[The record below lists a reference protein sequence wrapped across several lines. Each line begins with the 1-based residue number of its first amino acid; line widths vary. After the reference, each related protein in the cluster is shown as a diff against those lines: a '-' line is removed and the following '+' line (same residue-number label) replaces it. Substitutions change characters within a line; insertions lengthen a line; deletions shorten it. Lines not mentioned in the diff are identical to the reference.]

1 MKIERIGF
9 MTPGDMGQGVAMQLK
24 KKGFDVCTALD
35 KRSERSRKMA
45 AEAGLTDVG
54 SIARLVAEADLVMS
68 VMNPGAA
75 LEFAREAAEAI
86 RDQSHKPVFIDC
98 NAVSPDTMREIDAAL
113 RAAGSRCLDGGLIGP
128 PPRGNAKVNLY
139 VSGPGVAD
147 LEQIANEQ
155 LKVHVMSERLGDASA
170 IKMCY
175 SAFNKGTQGLA
186 LETLMAAQRLGV
198 YEALEKQILSSRSDM
213 YNSFLNAFPQLPPK
227 AYRWVPE
234 MHEIARTFAGVGMTP
249 RIFQGEADMF
259 ELVAATPLGK
269 ETPETRDRAR
279 TGKDVIVQLAQS
291 RDKK

>member
-1 MKIERIGF
+1 MQIERIGF
-9 MTPGDMGQGVAMQLK
+9 MTPGDMGQGVAMQLRN
-24 KKGFDVCTALD
+24 KGFTVLTALD

-54 SIARLVAEADLVMS
+54 SIARLVAESDLVMS

-86 RDQSHKPVFIDC
+86 KGQSRKPAFIDC
-98 NAVSPDTMREIDAAL
+98 NATSPDTMREIEAAIK
-113 RAAGSRCLDGGLIGP
+113 AAGARCLDGGLIGP
-128 PPRGNAKVNLY
+128 PPRGKAKVNLY
-139 VSGPGVAD
+139 VSGAGAD
-147 LEQIANEQ
+147 DMTQLANEQ
-155 LKVHVMSERLGDASA
+155 LRVHVLSERLGDASA

-175 SAFNKGTQGLA
+175 GAFNKGTQGLM

-198 YEALEKQILSSRSDM
+198 YEQLEKQLLGSRAEA
-213 YNSFLNAFPQLPPK
+213 YNGLLDALPQLPPK

-259 ELVAATPLGK
+259 ELVAATPLGR
-269 ETPETRDRAR
+269 ETPENRDKSR
-279 TGKDVIVQLAQS
+279 TGKDVIKQLADS
-291 RDKK
+291 PRK

>member
-24 KKGFDVCTALD
+24 KKGFTVCTALD

-86 RDQSHKPVFIDC
+86 RAQAHKPVFIDC
-98 NAVSPDTMREIDAAL
+98 NAVAPDTMREIDAAL
-113 RAAGSRCLDGGLIGP
+113 RAAGARCLDGGLIGP
-128 PPRGNAKVNLY
+128 PPRGSAKVNLY
-139 VSGPGVAD
+139 VSGPGAGD
-147 LEQIANEQ
+147 LAQIGNEQ
-155 LKVHVMSERLGDASA
+155 LNVHVMTERLGDASA

-175 SAFNKGTQGLA
+175 SAFNKGTQGLV

-198 YEALEKQILSSRSDM
+198 YEALEEQLLSSRADM
-213 YNSFLNAFPQLPPK
+213 YKGFLSAFPQLPPK

-269 ETPETRDRAR
+269 ETPENRDRSR
-279 TGKDVIVQLAQS
+279 TGKDVIVQMAAAA
-291 RDKK
+291 RGK

>member
-24 KKGFDVCTALD
+24 SKGFSVYTALE

-54 SIARLVAEADLVMS
+54 SIAKLCAEVDLVMS

-75 LEFAREAAEAI
+75 LEFAREAASAI
-86 RDQSHKPVFIDC
+86 GKQARKPVFIDC
-98 NAVSPDTMREIDAAL
+98 NAIAPDTMREIEAVMKT
-113 RAAGSRCLDGGLIGP
+113 AGSRCLDGGLIGP
-128 PPRGNAKVNLY
+128 PPRGTAKVHLY
-139 VSGPGVAD
+139 VSGPGSAE
-147 LEQIANEQ
+147 LEQIGNEQ
-155 LKVHVMSERLGDASA
+155 LLVHVMSERLGDASA

-198 YEALEKQILSSRSDM
+198 YEALEKQIQSSRGEM
-213 YNSFLNAFPQLPPK
+213 YQSFLSAFPQLPPK

-234 MHEIARTFAGVGMTP
+234 MHEIARTFEGVGMTP
-249 RIFQGEADMF
+249 RIFQGQADMF
-259 ELVAATPLGK
+259 ELVAGTALGR
-269 ETPETRDRAR
+269 ETPESRDKSRS
-279 TGKDVIVQLAQS
+279 GKDVIKQLADS
-291 RDKK
+291 TRK

>member
-24 KKGFDVCTALD
+24 KKGLSVVTALE

-54 SIARLVAEADLVMS
+54 SIARLCAEADLVMS

-75 LEFAREAAEAI
+75 LEFAAEAAAAI
-86 RDQSHKPVFIDC
+86 GKQARKPAFIDC
-98 NAVSPDTMREIDAAL
+98 NAIAPDTMREIEAMMK
-113 RAAGSRCLDGGLIGP
+113 AAGARCLDGGLIGP
-128 PPRGNAKVNLY
+128 PPRGTAKVHLY
-139 VSGPGVAD
+139 VSGPGSAE
-147 LEQIANEQ
+147 LEQIGNEQ
-155 LKVHVMSERLGDASA
+155 LLVHVMSERLGDASA

-186 LETLMAAQRLGV
+186 LQTLMAAQRLGV
-198 YEALEKQILSSRSDM
+198 YEALEKQILSSRGEM
-213 YNSFLNAFPQLPPK
+213 YQGFLSAFPQLPPK

-234 MHEIARTFAGVGMTP
+234 MHEIARTFEGVGMTP

-259 ELVAATPLGK
+259 ELVAATPLGR
-269 ETPETRDRAR
+269 ETPENRDKSR
-279 TGKDVIVQLAQS
+279 TGKDVIKQLADS
-291 RDKK
+291 ARK

>member
-1 MKIERIGF
+1 MQIERIGF

-24 KKGFDVCTALD
+24 KKGYTVLTALD
-35 KRSERSRKMA
+35 KRSERSRRMA

-54 SIARLVAEADLVMS
+54 SIARLVADSDLVMS

-86 RDQSHKPVFIDC
+86 RAQARKPTFIDC
-98 NAVSPDTMREIDAAL
+98 NATSPDTMREIEAAIK
-113 RAAGSRCLDGGLIGP
+113 AAGARCLDGGLIGP
-128 PPRGNAKVNLY
+128 PPRGSAKVNLY
-139 VSGPGVAD
+139 VSGPGAGD
-147 LEQIANEQ
+147 MEQLANEQ
-155 LKVHVMSERLGDASA
+155 LRVHVLGERLGDASA

-175 SAFNKGTQGLA
+175 GAFNKGTQGLM

-198 YEALEKQILSSRSDM
+198 YEELEKQILSSRAEA
-213 YNSFLNAFPQLPPK
+213 YNGLLQALPQLPPK

-259 ELVAATPLGK
+259 ELVAATPLGR
-269 ETPETRDRAR
+269 ETPENRDKSR
-279 TGKDVIVQLAQS
+279 TGKDVVKQLADS
-291 RDKK
+291 PRK

>member
-1 MKIERIGF
+1 MKVERIGF

-24 KKGFDVCTALD
+24 KKGFTVCTALD

-86 RDQSHKPVFIDC
+86 RAQAHKPAFIDC
-98 NAVSPDTMREIDAAL
+98 NAVAPDTMREIEAAI

-139 VSGPGVAD
+139 VSGPGAGD
-147 LEQIANEQ
+147 LAQIANEQ

-198 YEALEKQILSSRSDM
+198 YEALEKQLLGSRADM
-213 YNSFLNAFPQLPPK
+213 YNGFLSAFPQLSPK

-249 RIFQGEADMF
+249 RIFQGEANMF
-259 ELVAATPLGK
+259 ELVAATPLGQ
-269 ETPETRDRAR
+269 ETPENRDRSR
-279 TGKDVIVQLAQS
+279 TGKDVIVQMAAS
-291 RDKK
+291 PRSK